1 MDVLFFHYFFELF
14 VSIPFDV
21 AHHFLGKLSVGPTVV
36 DVEPT
41 HRLTSSLE
49 DALERFEIITSATFG
64 ALPIHR
70 LAVSSTQKFLIKM
83 NG

>member
-21 AHHFLGKLSVGPTVV
+21 ADHFLGQLSVGTTAV

-41 HRLTSSLE
+41 HRLTSSL
-49 DALERFEIITSATFG
+49 DNALDRFEIITSATFCDSPTCRFVDTKI
-64 ALPIHR
+64 LDKDEWVR
-70 LAVSSTQKFLIKM
+70 S
-83 NG
+83 